1 MLPEPIP
8 ELKGKALEK
17 FLEYDRRPLSKDE
30 VELLRKA
37 DETFRKHPP
46 KL

>member
-8 ELKGKALEK
+8 ELKGRALEK
-17 FLEYDRRPLSKDE
+17 FLEYDRRPLTKEE
-30 VELLRKA
+30 VSFLKESDAAFK
-37 DETFRKHPP
+37 KHPP